1 MPGQGGGVLSRIAE
15 SLFWTGRYVERAD
28 DIARILDVHLHHLL
42 EDPTVDESTA
52 CSSLLAAM
60 GVAAG
65 NPAPDAAS
73 VTEKLAFDHTNPSSI
88 ASSLVSAR
96 ANARGI
102 SEVISSEMW
111 EALNVTYNDLGVQ
124 VQLGRQEGPH
134 AFFGFVRERAA
145 LLAGLA
151 DSTMCKD
158 DAWHFLVLGR
168 SLERVD
174 MLARLLSTEVAHE
187 PAKVDWV
194 TLLRSCSGHEAF
206 LRTYRSEPEPGPAL
220 EFLLRERLFPRSILC
235 ALLTAEDCL
244 RQLDHSRP
252 RPGFHDEASR
262 LVAEARTH
270 LEFRPVDDMLH
281 QLFNPLAAVQ
291 AGVSRATESLA
302 TRYFRQTRA
311 IEWHVDQMEAPSV
324 PGQTSSVTAGDGA
337 APLSPPSPPSSRA
350 QL

>member
-1 MPGQGGGVLSRIAE
+1 MLSRIAE
-15 SLFWTGRYVERAD
+15 SLFWTGRYVERAE

-52 CSSLLAAM
+52 CSALLAAM
-60 GVAAG
+60 GVAVG
-65 NPAPDAAS
+65 DTAPDAVS
-73 VTEKLAFDHTNPSSI
+73 VTEKLAFDDTNPSSI
-88 ASSLVSAR
+88 VSSLVAAR

-111 EALNVTYNDLGVQ
+111 EALNVTYNALGVQ
-124 VQLGRQEGPH
+124 VELGRQEGSH
-134 AFFGFVRERAA
+134 GFFRFVRERAA

-174 MLARLLSTEVAHE
+174 MLARLLSTEVADD
-187 PAKVDWV
+187 PANVDWV

-206 LRTYRSEPEPGPAL
+206 LRTYRREPEPGPAL

-244 RQLDHSRP
+244 SELDPGRQ
-252 RPGFHDEASR
+252 RPGTHDEARR

-270 LEFRPVDDMLH
+270 LEFQPVDDMLH
-281 QLFNPLAAVQ
+281 ELFVPLVAVQ
-291 AGVSRATESLA
+291 VGVSRATESLA
-302 TRYFRQTRA
+302 TRYFRQTKA
-311 IEWHVDQMEAPSV
+311 IEWHVDQVETPSV
-324 PGQTSSVTAGDGA
+324 PDGNSSVAAGDGG
-337 APLSPPSPPSSRA
+337 APLSSPPRPGGRA